1 MKPSNIFLIASVLSL
16 CGVLLSATV
25 RGGES
30 GLNIYQAVLIE
41 PEQKTQNIST
51 EEMQQILAEG
61 SAKVFDSRRAEEYTF
76 AHLPGVLNARTV
88 PVIESILQ
96 GKKDASIVLYCNG
109 KYCGQSR
116 RLANKLLAAGYTDI
130 RRYQLGLPVWRA
142 LGGVT
147 EIESDGIRYFA
158 EMDKTAVLLDA
169 REPDEFNAGSLPD
182 ARNLPSSGV
191 KLDATVSAE
200 GGRTGGGEELKKA
213 KKDGRLPISDRN
225 TRVIVFGKD
234 GAQARLVAE
243 AVITQAFHNT
253 AYFNG
258 TFENLKAEFDK
269 TTWE

>member
-1 MKPSNIFLIASVLSL
+1 MKLTKDLLIVSILSL
-16 CGVLLSATV
+16 CGVLFGATA
-25 RGGES
+25 RGEES
-30 GLNIYQAVLIE
+30 GLDIFQAVLIE

-51 EEMQQILAEG
+51 KEMQQILAES
-61 SAKVFDSRRAEEYTF
+61 SAKVFDARRAEEYAF
-76 AHLPGVLNARTV
+76 SHLPGVLNARTI
-88 PVIESILQ
+88 PVINGILQ
-96 GKKDASIVLYCNG
+96 GNKDASIVLYCNG
-109 KYCGQSR
+109 KFCGQSR

-147 EIESDGIRYFA
+147 EIESEGVRYVA
-158 EMDKTAVLLDA
+158 ERDKTAVLLDA
-169 REPDEFNAGSLPD
+169 REPDEFKDGSLPG

-191 KLDATVSAE
+191 KLDAIVTSE

-225 TRVIVFGKD
+225 TRIIVFGKD
-234 GAQARLVAE
+234 GAQARIVAE

-253 AYFNG
+253 AYFSG